1 MRWKAGWG
9 RSNAAAVMM
18 RDLFHDGVEWHVREV
33 SAASVPGSNSERCLI
48 FDSDATVRRVW
59 DYPAAWSELSDEDL
73 WHLTTVGRA
82 STSRGLPGGVIPQ
95 GSHPAVIAAA
105 EAAARSSALLS
116 EIAVMRQVNRALRD
130 EREALLE
137 SCRQSRDE
145 MRLAVQTYAG
155 LLKHDGVPPERALLL
170 IKSAIKSGIEATTCG
185 EVEADRLVGDG
196 VTWGIHAYYA
206 A

>member
-1 MRWKAGWG
+1 
-9 RSNAAAVMM
+9 MM
-18 RDLFHDGVEWHVREV
+18 NREFWHDGTEWHVREV
-33 SAASVPGSNSERCLI
+33 SAASVPGLHGERCLI
-48 FDSDATVRRVW
+48 FDSDASVRRVW
-59 DYPAAWSELSDEDL
+59 DYPAVWSELSDEDL
-73 WHLTTVGRA
+73 WHLTTIGRA
-82 STSRGLPGGVIPQ
+82 ASSKDAQDGIPSP

-105 EAAARSSALLS
+105 EAAARSSALLT
-116 EIAVMRQVNRALRD
+116 EIAIIREANRALRD

-137 SCRQSRDE
+137 ACRHSREE

-155 LLKHDGVPPERALLL
+155 LLRRDGVPPERALLL
-170 IKSAIKSGIEATTCG
+170 IKSAIKSGVEATTCG

>member
-1 MRWKAGWG
+1 
-9 RSNAAAVMM
+9 M
-18 RDLFHDGVEWHVREV
+18 RDLFHDGIEWHVREA
-33 SAASVPGSNSERCLI
+33 SAASVPGSHSERCLI
-48 FDSDATVRRVW
+48 FDSDMNVRRVW
-59 DYPAAWSELSDEDL
+59 DYPAAWLNPSDEDL

-82 STSRGLPGGVIPQ
+82 SSSRILAGATVPAP

-105 EAAARSSALLS
+105 EAAARSSALLA
-116 EIAVMRQVNRALRD
+116 EIAIMRQANRALRD

-137 SCRQSRDE
+137 GCRQSRDE

-155 LLKHDGVPPERALLL
+155 LLRNDGVPPERALLL
-170 IKSAIKSGIEATTCG
+170 IKSAIKRGIEATSCG
-185 EVEADRLVGDG
+185 EVEAERLVGDG